1 LKTLIFP
8 SSLES
13 DILAKSYGYDEWLV
27 ERFLQYIPNVKCLLE
42 AMNRHPQQY
51 IRTNTLK
58 IDSKDLVRKLVSKG
72 FELEDTI
79 LHDVFAIKKNTSL
92 LPIGATTEYL
102 LGYYYI
108 QDLSSCIAVEELE
121 IGENQTVLDMA
132 SAPGGKTSFIAQKMN
147 NTGLIIALEP
157 NLMRIRSISFNLA
170 RCGVMNTC
178 IYKMSGQQAIKLN
191 LKFDR
196 VLLDAPCTCEGI
208 IGKDSARKTNHK
220 PEDIEFCAMGQ
231 TSLIESA
238 VKLVKPGGLLI
249 YSTCSFAPEENE
261 NIINSL
267 LGKFDIEIEPIQH
280 GSEGLTSFGSFRF
293 HHDLK
298 KTKRFYPHIHNTLG
312 FYIAKLRVNN

>member
-8 SSLES
+8 SSPES
-13 DILAKSYGYDEWLV
+13 ASLAKMYGYDEWLV
-27 ERFLQYIPNVKCLLE
+27 ERFLQYVPNVKYFLE
-42 AMNRHPQQY
+42 AMNRHSQQY

-58 IDSKDLVRKLVSKG
+58 IDSKDLRRKLVSKG

-79 LHDVFAIKKNTSL
+79 LHDVFAVKNASL
-92 LPIGATTEYL
+92 PTGATTEYL

-121 IGENQTVLDMA
+121 IAENQTVLDMA
-132 SAPGGKTSFIAQKMN
+132 SAPGGKTTFIAQKMN

-196 VLLDAPCTCEGI
+196 VLLDAPCSCEGI
-208 IGKDSARKTNHK
+208 IGKDNTRKTSHK
-220 PEDIEFCAMGQ
+220 PEDIEFCTIGQ
-231 TSLIESA
+231 ISLIESA
-238 VKLVKPGGLLI
+238 VKVVKPGGLLI

-267 LGKFDIEIEPIQH
+267 LDKFDIKIESIKY
-280 GSEGLTSFGSFRF
+280 GSEGLTSFGGFRF
-293 HHDLK
+293 NQYLK
-298 KTKRFYPHIHNTLG
+298 KTKRFYPHIHNTIG
-312 FYIAKLRVNN
+312 FYIAKMRVNN